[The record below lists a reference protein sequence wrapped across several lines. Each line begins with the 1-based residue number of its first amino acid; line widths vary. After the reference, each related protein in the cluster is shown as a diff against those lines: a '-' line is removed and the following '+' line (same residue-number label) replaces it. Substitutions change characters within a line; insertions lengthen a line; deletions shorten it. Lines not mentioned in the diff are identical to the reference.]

1 MDKNTTYQTGNTAAT
16 KFESLVNRLYVSLCF
31 AANRFLGDKTAAQD
45 IVQEAFARLWEL
57 QGKNKNIEN
66 IDNYM
71 YMLVHNLSLEWLRT
85 RKLQAKYLNNHPL
98 KEVNIFNV
106 IVEAD
111 VAMQILAEIE
121 KLPPRSKQVMQLAFQ
136 GLDNQQIAQ
145 EINGCAEYFKEV
157 TGQDMPPFFRP
168 PEGVYSIRTLEKTQE
183 LGYKTIFWSFAYRDW
198 VTDDQ
203 PGKEAAFNNII
214 NYSHNGC
221 IMLLHAVSESNTQAL
236 DSAIKE
242 LKAQGYTFESLYRL
256 P

>member
-1 MDKNTTYQTGNTAAT
+1 M
-16 KFESLVNRLYVSLCF
+16 FLCVSQPTVSF
-31 AANRFLGDKTAAQD
+31 AITAAQD

-145 EINGCAEYFKEV
+145 EINISVSSVKTLKYK
-157 TGQDMPPFFRP
+157 
-168 PEGVYSIRTLEKTQE
+168 SIDK
-183 LGYKTIFWSFAYRDW
+183 
-198 VTDDQ
+198 
-203 PGKEAAFNNII
+203 
-214 NYSHNGC
+214 
-221 IMLLHAVSESNTQAL
+221 
-236 DSAIKE
+236 
-242 LKAQGYTFESLYRL
+242 LKAIFSSDTLLKILMIFG
-256 P
+256 

>member
-98 KEVNIFNV
+98 KEVNI

-111 VAMQILAEIE
+111 VAMQMLAEIDN
-121 KLPPRSKQVMQLAFQ
+121 LPPRSKQVMQLAFQ

-145 EINGCAEYFKEV
+145 EINISVSSVKTLKYK
-157 TGQDMPPFFRP
+157 
-168 PEGVYSIRTLEKTQE
+168 SIDK
-183 LGYKTIFWSFAYRDW
+183 
-198 VTDDQ
+198 
-203 PGKEAAFNNII
+203 
-214 NYSHNGC
+214 
-221 IMLLHAVSESNTQAL
+221 
-236 DSAIKE
+236 
-242 LKAQGYTFESLYRL
+242 LKAIFSSDTLLKILMIFG
-256 P
+256 

>member
-31 AANRFLGDKTAAQD
+31 AANRFLCDKTAAQD

-145 EINGCAEYFKEV
+145 EINISVSSVKTLKYKSIDKLKE
-157 TGQDMPPFFRP
+157 
-168 PEGVYSIRTLEKTQE
+168 
-183 LGYKTIFWSFAYRDW
+183 IFSSD
-198 VTDDQ
+198 
-203 PGKEAAFNNII
+203 
-214 NYSHNGC
+214 S
-221 IMLLHAVSESNTQAL
+221 LLKIL
-236 DSAIKE
+236 MIF
-242 LKAQGYTFESLYRL
+242 G
-256 P
+256 

>member
-71 YMLVHNLSLEWLRT
+71 YMLVHNLSLE
-85 RKLQAKYLNNHPL
+85 KLQAKYLNNHPL

-145 EINGCAEYFKEV
+145 EINISVSSVKTLKYK
-157 TGQDMPPFFRP
+157 
-168 PEGVYSIRTLEKTQE
+168 SIDK
-183 LGYKTIFWSFAYRDW
+183 
-198 VTDDQ
+198 
-203 PGKEAAFNNII
+203 
-214 NYSHNGC
+214 
-221 IMLLHAVSESNTQAL
+221 
-236 DSAIKE
+236 
-242 LKAQGYTFESLYRL
+242 LKAIFSSDTLLKILMIFG
-256 P
+256 

>member
-145 EINGCAEYFKEV
+145 EINISVSSVKTLKYK
-157 TGQDMPPFFRP
+157 
-168 PEGVYSIRTLEKTQE
+168 SIDK
-183 LGYKTIFWSFAYRDW
+183 
-198 VTDDQ
+198 
-203 PGKEAAFNNII
+203 
-214 NYSHNGC
+214 
-221 IMLLHAVSESNTQAL
+221 
-236 DSAIKE
+236 
-242 LKAQGYTFESLYRL
+242 LKAIFSSYTLLKILMIFG
-256 P
+256 